1 VLVRL
6 FIIREQTAFVNLKIK
21 KKKRACFMEKKQ
33 IQQVNS
39 ELRTIA
45 AEELQKAI
53 ASELAAI
60 DDMEEEEFTKLLL
73 EDKDESQRQDN

>member
-1 VLVRL
+1 
-6 FIIREQTAFVNLKIK
+6 
-21 KKKRACFMEKKQ
+21 MEKKQ

-53 ASELAAI
+53 ASELESL
-60 DDMEEEEFTKLLL
+60 DNMEEVELSTLLL
-73 EDKDESQRQDN
+73 AAESEDTSVTQR

>member
-1 VLVRL
+1 
-6 FIIREQTAFVNLKIK
+6 
-21 KKKRACFMEKKQ
+21 MEKKQ